1 MPIQH
6 AVLALLDGGPSHGYE
21 LKSAFETAI
30 GPQWGP
36 LNIGHLYQILER
48 LSRDGLVRS
57 NRVEQATKPDR
68 VVYEIT
74 DAGRVELAEWMSA
87 PTSRTSGF
95 RDDFFLKMMAAAHT
109 RDAAVL
115 ERVLRAQRTY
125 LLQELRNLDRLRR
138 AHEDDLLVALLL
150 ATAGRHV
157 SADLAFLDDVE
168 ERLLG
173 DGAAGLA
180 ALAAQIG
187 RRPAD
192 AAPDALD
199 PPPDASVA

>member
-57 NRVEQATKPDR
+57 GRVEQAAKPDR

-74 DAGRVELAEWMSA
+74 DDGRTELGDWMAA

-95 RDDFFLKMMAAAHT
+95 RDDFFLKMMAASHT

-125 LLQELRNLDRLRR
+125 LLQELRNLDQLRR
-138 AHEDDLLVALLL
+138 QRENDVLVALLL

-157 SADLAFLDDVE
+157 SADLAFLDDIE

-173 DGAAGLA
+173 DGGAGLA
-180 ALAAQIG
+180 ALAAQIET
-187 RRPAD
+187 RRSPQ
-192 AAPDALD
+192 AP
-199 PPPDASVA
+199 PNASIA